1 MFDVGFWEL
10 IFLFGLALMIL
21 GPEKL
26 PRLAS
31 KLGHWA
37 GRGRAMVRSLRIQM
51 EQELALDKVRDLE
64 KSRPQPA
71 NTVAVDNADDPATKG
86 SDSDGHD

>member
-10 IFLFGLALMIL
+10 IFIFGLGLLIL

-26 PRLAS
+26 PRVAA

-71 NTVAVDNADDPATKG
+71 NTVAAEETIDPAANKP
-86 SDSDGHD
+86 DSDGHD